1 MSTVHIIGGGLA
13 GLSAGVALARAGR
26 RVVVYEAGPT
36 AGGRCRS
43 YVDRELDCRIDNG
56 NHLILSGNSATM
68 AYLGAIGARDTMRDP
83 GAAKFPFVDLTNGAR
98 WTVAPGAGRIPW
110 WVMRP
115 SRRVPETKVT
125 DYLHLLALRKA
136 GDDATVAD
144 LLDRPGALYRNL
156 LEPLAVAALN
166 TPPSEALARLLGAVV
181 DETLLAGGKA
191 CVPLFPRTDLS
202 ASLIDP
208 AVAFLQARGGDVRT
222 GCLVAA
228 INSEAG
234 RVTSLATTTGP
245 IAVAADDAVVLAAPP
260 WIAAGLLPGLV
271 VPDAFQAILNVHFRL
286 SVDPGPVGF
295 IGVIGGMAEW
305 VFIKRDVVSVTV
317 SAANRYVDL
326 LASEIAALVWPDVQA
341 ALEIDMPMPKVR
353 VVKERRATFAATA
366 AQEARRPGPRS
377 AFANLVLAGDWTAT
391 GLPAT
396 IEGAIRSGNAAA
408 KLVLG

>member
-13 GLSAGVALARAGR
+13 GLSAGVALAQAGR
-26 RVVVYEAGPT
+26 KIQVYEAGPT

-43 YVDRELDCRIDNG
+43 YFDRELDCRIDNG

-68 AYLGAIGARDTMRDP
+68 AYLGAIGARGSMRDP
-83 GAAKFPFVDLTNGAR
+83 GAAKFPFVDLATGAR

-110 WVMRP
+110 WVMQP
-115 SRRVPETKVT
+115 SRRVPKTKIT
-125 DYLHLLALRKA
+125 DYLQLLALRKA
-136 GDDATVAD
+136 GQDATVAD
-144 LLDRPGALYRNL
+144 LLDRPGVLYRNL

-181 DETLLAGGKA
+181 NETLLAGGAA

-202 ASLIDP
+202 ASLIEP
-208 AVAFLQARGGDVRT
+208 AVAFLQARGGDLQT

-228 INSEAG
+228 INTEFG
-234 RVTSLATTTGP
+234 RVASLVTTAGP
-245 IAVAADDAVVLAAPP
+245 VVVAPADAVVLATPP
-260 WIAAGLLPGLV
+260 WIADGLLPGLV

-286 SVDPGPVGF
+286 RVDPGPTGF
-295 IGVIGGMAEW
+295 VGVIGGMAEW
-305 VFIKRDVVSVTV
+305 VFIKSDVVSVTI

-326 LASEIAALVWPDVQA
+326 PASEIAARVWPDVQA
-341 ALEIDMPMPKVR
+341 ALEIDLPMPKVR

-366 AQEARRPGPRS
+366 AQEVRRPGPRTGV
-377 AFANLVLAGDWTAT
+377 ANLVLAGDWTAT

-396 IEGAIRSGNAAA
+396 IEGAIRSGQTAA
-408 KLVLG
+408 KMVLG